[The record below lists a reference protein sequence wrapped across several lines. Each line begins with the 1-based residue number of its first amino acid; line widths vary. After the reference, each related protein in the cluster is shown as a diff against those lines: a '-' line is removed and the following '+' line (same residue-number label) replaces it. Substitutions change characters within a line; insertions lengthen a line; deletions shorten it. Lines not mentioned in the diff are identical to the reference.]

1 MFFYSELNTEYLMYA
16 LAIVLL
22 IASIALVAYICR

>member
-1 MFFYSELNTEYLMYA
+1 MFFYSELNTEYLMY
-16 LAIVLL
+16 LTIVLL